1 MTDLHGRISALPT
14 SGDDDNK
21 GRHYAFIQNRIH
33 PTFKGASLRRLHE
46 LSLTQTAS
54 GQWIQSA
61 WDFDH
66 APLQEANLE
75 LWSAQNT
82 VDQVME
88 KVQGVYEFAEPL
100 LTDALMKQFGVDVDV
115 KTTCLY
121 LYLPKKLPWYASDIG
136 GAVTRTVSLLD
147 AALHNFASTE
157 TCEPDSD
164 FISQPD
170 ARGHFDILPIK
181 RKMSIARFQNLCRE
195 LDIGALHEIPRRAVA
210 AQ

>member
-1 MTDLHGRISALPT
+1 MTDSHGRISALPT
-14 SGDDDNK
+14 SGNDDNK

-61 WDFDH
+61 RDFDH

-88 KVQGVYEFAEPL
+88 KVKGVYEFAEQL
-100 LTDALMKQFGVDVDV
+100 LTDALMKQFGVDVDA
-115 KTTCLY
+115 KTNCLY
-121 LYLPKKLPWYASDIG
+121 L
-136 GAVTRTVSLLD
+136 
-147 AALHNFASTE
+147 
-157 TCEPDSD
+157 
-164 FISQPD
+164 
-170 ARGHFDILPIK
+170 
-181 RKMSIARFQNLCRE
+181 
-195 LDIGALHEIPRRAVA
+195 
-210 AQ
+210 